1 MRITFN
7 SDSELTI
14 NTIDRYAKSY
24 GVSRSK
30 VISDLLDSISPA
42 LDYLVF
48 QNSLKS
54 EMETK
59 LLNLFAYELKEVE
72 AKVSKDEVFFRYFYQ
87 GIKKIS
93 HVFVSEGTIRFS
105 LPDRELWFD
114 LREKF
119 KLKVSELV
127 EIYRPFDNGHYVCVF
142 YPDPLEE
149 GMYTSVII
157 NFMSLIVDNYCFDI
171 NSLCFV
177 REEDFFYCGINDYM
191 KRNLKNKNRL
201 HLSWAPLTKIA
212 DGYLFMAAMRK
223 ENSNYAVRQEGDFT
237 VNFPYDIWKQ

>member
-30 VISDLLDSISPA
+30 VISDLLDSIAPA

-48 QNSLKS
+48 QNSLKR

-87 GIKKIS
+87 SIKKIS
-93 HVFVSEGTIRFS
+93 YVFVSEVTIRFS

-127 EIYRPFDNGHYVCVF
+127 EIY
-142 YPDPLEE
+142 
-149 GMYTSVII
+149 
-157 NFMSLIVDNYCFDI
+157 
-171 NSLCFV
+171 
-177 REEDFFYCGINDYM
+177 
-191 KRNLKNKNRL
+191 
-201 HLSWAPLTKIA
+201 
-212 DGYLFMAAMRK
+212 
-223 ENSNYAVRQEGDFT
+223 
-237 VNFPYDIWKQ
+237 

>member
-1 MRITFN
+1 
-7 SDSELTI
+7 
-14 NTIDRYAKSY
+14 YAKSY

-30 VISDLLDSISPA
+30 VISDLLDSIAPA

-48 QNSLKS
+48 QNSLKR

-87 GIKKIS
+87 SIKKIS
-93 HVFVSEGTIRFS
+93 YVFVSEGTIRFS

-127 EIYRPFDNGHYVCVF
+127 EIYRPFDNGHYICVF

-177 REEDFFYCGINDYM
+177 
-191 KRNLKNKNRL
+191 
-201 HLSWAPLTKIA
+201 
-212 DGYLFMAAMRK
+212 
-223 ENSNYAVRQEGDFT
+223 
-237 VNFPYDIWKQ
+237 